1 MKKVFLTGGSGTVG
15 AAFISKFYGQFKF
28 YSFSRNEKMQVALKR
43 NFQDVEIILGA
54 VEDKIMLEKSPKEWF
69 AHWFDSPYY
78 HILYKNRDYAEAE
91 LFIHKLIEFLDFK
104 KEDKLLDLACGKG
117 RHSVYLN
124 RQGFDVE
131 GVDLSPKSIHNAVQY
146 ANERLKF
153 AIHDMRNVYREA
165 SFNYVLNLFTSFGY
179 FKSEEENIQTICSAA
194 KNLKKG
200 GKLLIDFMS
209 SKKVIADLVP
219 YEEKTLEGIKFII
232 RKHLEDSHI
241 IKEISFEV
249 EGKVYSFEE
258 RVKAIKKKSIGK

>member
-1 MKKVFLTGGSGTVG
+1 
-15 AAFISKFYGQFKF
+15 
-28 YSFSRNEKMQVALKR
+28 
-43 NFQDVEIILGA
+43 
-54 VEDKIMLEKSPKEWF
+54 MLETSPKEWF

-131 GVDLSPKSIHNAVQY
+131 GVDLSPKSILNAQQY
-146 ANERLKF
+146 SNERLKF
-153 AIHDMRNVYREA
+153 AIHDMRNVYCENG
-165 SFNYVLNLFTSFGY
+165 FDYVLNLFTSFGY

-194 KNLKKG
+194 TNLKKG
-200 GKLLIDFMS
+200 GKLLIDFMN
-209 SKKVIADLVP
+209 SKKIIADLCV

-232 RKHLEDSHI
+232 RKRLEDSHI
-241 IKEISFEV
+241 IKEISFEA
-249 EGKVYSFEE
+249 EGKTYNFEE
-258 RVKAIKKKSIGK
+258 RVKAISLENFLHYFEQANLKCLHIFGDYQLNDFDVNKSERLILVCQKSV